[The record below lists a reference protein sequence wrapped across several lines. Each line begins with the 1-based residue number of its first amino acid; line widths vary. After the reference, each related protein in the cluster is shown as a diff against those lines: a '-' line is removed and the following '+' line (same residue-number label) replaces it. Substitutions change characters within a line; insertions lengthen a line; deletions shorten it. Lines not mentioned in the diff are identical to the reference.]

1 MVLFLFGVGFGALL
15 TVACMTFRSS
25 DDGERLEAPRPL
37 DATGPGPSGLNG
49 FDASHGSCGQRLQRA
64 PAIVAEH
71 PPAVDRDGDRRLDD
85 EWAAVL
91 RGPLHGE
98 ESHHAKGFGSTRT

>member
-1 MVLFLFGVGFGALL
+1 MSLFAVQQQADDDTSLVIEA
-15 TVACMTFRSS
+15 TVA
-25 DDGERLEAPRPL
+25 
-37 DATGPGPSGLNG
+37 
-49 FDASHGSCGQRLQRA
+49 
-64 PAIVAEH
+64 
-71 PPAVDRDGDRRLDD
+71 GDRRLDD